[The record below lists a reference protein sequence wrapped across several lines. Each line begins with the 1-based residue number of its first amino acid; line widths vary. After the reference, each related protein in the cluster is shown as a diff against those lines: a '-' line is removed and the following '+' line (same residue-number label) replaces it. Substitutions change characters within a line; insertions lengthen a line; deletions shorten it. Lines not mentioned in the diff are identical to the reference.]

1 MVTTL
6 YPVSLFKR
14 SYLYQL
20 FFQGIKC
27 ATVPVSVVGLLV
39 TVVGLL
45 VTVVGLLVTG
55 MFKKFN

>member
-45 VTVVGLLVTG
+45 VTG